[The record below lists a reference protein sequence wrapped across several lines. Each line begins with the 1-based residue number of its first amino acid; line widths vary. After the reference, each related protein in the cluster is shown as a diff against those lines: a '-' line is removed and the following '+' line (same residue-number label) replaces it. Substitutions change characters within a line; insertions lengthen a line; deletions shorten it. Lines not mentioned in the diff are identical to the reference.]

1 VADHDDTESQG
12 GGAQQERAPSPIPSA
27 PPDSRGLVR
36 DRLMVR
42 LVDTDSYRVGWIVA
56 PAGSGKSRLLSH
68 LVKAFP
74 GPVAWCGAPD
84 PAPRSA
90 QAFLAWIWDCLSPAL
105 QTDDAPRPPKTVEEL
120 LARVSEPGPAVLL
133 AVDDVHL
140 IEGLESETALSEL
153 VSHTPLRLRVVMTSR
168 VNLHLDLSRLRV
180 SGQLVEMGPD
190 DLRFRTWE
198 VEELFRDV
206 YGDPLLPEDVAALA
220 QRTSGWAAYL
230 QLFFLAT
237 ARKPQAERRRLLGSL
252 TARNRLV
259 SEYLG
264 RHALAELSPELQEF
278 LVRTSVLRRPSPSIC
293 DEFLGYYARSAE
305 MLAELERRQLF
316 TEHLDDDA
324 YRYHSVLLSYL
335 DSKLVETI
343 GAVEARSE
351 HSRAGAILER
361 EGWSEDAL
369 AAYTKAED
377 WETVARLVGH
387 NRSAADSMGDAWLDA
402 LPAALVESDPL
413 LLIVRSHRA
422 LARGD
427 LAEALQALRDAESV
441 ASSQMVAARC
451 RAERDRLLPWTE
463 PDRRSAD
470 DWTGL
475 IRQAT
480 RRHPLAAQAAA
491 ARLDGVAARFAEGC
505 AAFLA
510 GDMLTARRVL
520 RTVSNHPDAAPPLS
534 AGAALVAAAAGYIS
548 GRPLPPSEADRVL
561 EEIDASNVPW
571 LERLGRAALLGR
583 PVPAQASLDS
593 LAEACER
600 EGDRWGS
607 GLVATLS
614 GIRRLFSSRPEAIWA
629 LERAAR
635 IFGDLGAGSVEALC
649 LAYAAV
655 AALRSGSRERASRL
669 AAQARTV
676 SALHEVPGATAVAAL
691 VHGAL
696 SGDDRE
702 LERAREILAPLGTWE
717 WHSTLV
723 DPGVDASASRPA
735 TATGSAGSGSAPAA
749 TASTAGDSPAQVPEV
764 SLRPVPAPGIPVSG
778 EPVSGEPA
786 SGEPASGEPAPREPV
801 AGEWISHEPVPGV
814 SQPAADSGGVAA
826 RPSAVAPAP
835 PAGASLRCLGGYTLS
850 FGGTKVA
857 EDSAKPMERALLH
870 LLSLRV
876 GEAVHREILIETL
889 WPDADPDAGLHRLQV
904 AVSSLRRLLAG
915 AGVDGQEVLARD
927 RESYRLSLPAD
938 ADIDFRRLEQAAR
951 AASVARRADEDAA
964 EEQALVE
971 VMALYAGP
979 LLADDGPAEWAT
991 QPRRVIQNVYAEAAT
1006 RRAVLRLKAG
1016 DLVSAVEVARAG
1028 LAVDRYRDELWKL
1041 LVSAAEQA
1049 GNHAEAEQARRG
1061 YDAVLSELGV

>member
-1 VADHDDTESQG
+1 
-12 GGAQQERAPSPIPSA
+12 
-27 PPDSRGLVR
+27 
-36 DRLMVR
+36 
-42 LVDTDSYRVGWIVA
+42 
-56 PAGSGKSRLLSH
+56 LSH

-84 PAPRSA
+84 PAPRTT
-90 QAFLAWIWDCLSPAL
+90 QAFLARIWDCLSPAL
-105 QTDDAPRPPKTVEEL
+105 QTDDAPRPPKTVDEL
-120 LARVSEPGPAVLL
+120 LTRVSAPGPAVLL

-140 IEGLESETALSEL
+140 IEGLESEAALSEL
-153 VSHTPLRLRVVMTSR
+153 VSRTPLGLRVVMTSR

-293 DEFLGYYARSAE
+293 DEFLGYDARSAE

-335 DSKLVETI
+335 DSKLAETI
-343 GAVEARSE
+343 GAVEARAE

-387 NRSAADSMGDAWLDA
+387 NRSAADSMGDGWVDA
-402 LPAALVESDPL
+402 LPAAVVESDPL

-427 LAEALQALRDAESV
+427 LAEALKALRDAESV

-463 PDRRSAD
+463 PDRRSGD
-470 DWTGL
+470 DWTGV

-480 RRHPLAAQAAA
+480 RRRPLAAQAAA
-491 ARLDGVAARFAEGC
+491 ARMDGVAARFAEGC

-510 GDMLTARRVL
+510 GDMLTAHRVL
-520 RTVSNHPDAAPPLS
+520 RAVSNHPDAGPPLS

-548 GRPLPPSEADRVL
+548 GRPLTLPEANRVL
-561 EEIDASNVPW
+561 EEIEASNVPW

-600 EGDRWGS
+600 EGDKWGS
-607 GLVATLS
+607 ALVATLS
-614 GIRRLFSSRPEAIWA
+614 GLRRLSSSRPEAIWA
-629 LERAAR
+629 LEHAAR
-635 IFGDLGAGSVEALC
+635 MFGELGAGSVEALC

-655 AALRSGSRERASRL
+655 AAFRSGSRDRASRL

-676 SALHEVPGATAVAAL
+676 SALYEVPGATAVAAL
-691 VHGAL
+691 VHGGL
-696 SGDDRE
+696 SDDDRE
-702 LERAREILAPLGTWE
+702 MERAREILAPLGTWE
-717 WHSTLV
+717 WHAALV
-723 DPGVDASASRPA
+723 DAGVQASASPGAAPTERADSGGAPTVPA
-735 TATGSAGSGSAPAA
+735 SRSSQSPAPAPAA
-749 TASTAGDSPAQVPEV
+749 NLAADTDSGE
-764 SLRPVPAPGIPVSG
+764 PGSGEPGFGEPGSGEPGSGEPVSG
-778 EPVSGEPA
+778 EPVSGERI
-786 SGEPASGEPAPREPV
+786 SREPV
-801 AGEWISHEPVPGV
+801 SDTA
-814 SQPAADSGGVAA
+814 QAAADSAEIAA
-826 RPSAVAPAP
+826 RPSAGAPAP
-835 PAGASLRCLGGYTLS
+835 SAGASLRCLGAYTLS

-876 GEAVHREILIETL
+876 GEAVHREALIETL
-889 WPDADPDAGLHRLQV
+889 WPDADPEAGLHRLQV

-927 RESYRLSLPAD
+927 RESYRLSLPPG
-938 ADIDFRRLEQAAR
+938 ADIDFRRLEKAAR
-951 AASVARRADEDAA
+951 AASVARRADEEAA
-964 EEQALVE
+964 EEEALVE
-971 VMALYAGP
+971 VMTLYSGP
-979 LLADDGPAEWAT
+979 LLAEDGPAEWAT
-991 QPRRVIQNVYAEAAT
+991 QPRRVIQNLYAEAAT

-1016 DLVSAVEVARAG
+1016 DLVSAAEVARAG

-1041 LVSAAEQA
+1041 LVSAAEQG

>member
-1 VADHDDTESQG
+1 
-12 GGAQQERAPSPIPSA
+12 
-27 PPDSRGLVR
+27 
-36 DRLMVR
+36 MVR
-42 LVDTDSYRVGWIVA
+42 LVDTDSYRAGWIVA

-84 PAPRSA
+84 PAPRTA
-90 QAFLAWIWDCLSPAL
+90 QAFVGWIWDCLSPAL
-105 QTDDAPRPPKTVEEL
+105 QADDTPRPPKTVDEL

-140 IEGLESETALSEL
+140 IEGLESEAALSEL
-153 VSHTPLRLRVVMTSR
+153 VSRTPIRLRVVMTSR
-168 VNLHLDLSRLRV
+168 VNLDLDLSRLRV

-206 YGDPLLPEDVAALA
+206 YRDPLLPEDVAALA

-237 ARKPQAERRRLLGSL
+237 ARKPQAERKRLLGSL

-293 DEFLGYYARSAE
+293 DEFLGYDARSAD

-335 DSKLVETI
+335 DSKLAETI
-343 GAVEARSE
+343 GAVEARAE

-387 NRSAADSMGDAWLDA
+387 NRSAADSMGDGWVDA
-402 LPAALVESDPL
+402 LPAAVVESDPL

-427 LAEALQALRDAESV
+427 LAGALQALRDAESV

-463 PDRRSAD
+463 PDRRSGD
-470 DWTGL
+470 DWTGV

-480 RRHPLAAQAAA
+480 RRQPLAAQAAA

-510 GDMLTARRVL
+510 GDMLTAHRVL
-520 RTVSNHPDAAPPLS
+520 RAVSNHPDAGSPLS
-534 AGAALVAAAAGYIS
+534 AGATLVAAAAGYVS
-548 GRPLPPSEADRVL
+548 GRPLTLSEADRVL
-561 EEIDASNVPW
+561 EEIEASNVPW

-614 GIRRLFSSRPEAIWA
+614 GLRRLSSSRPEAIWA

-635 IFGDLGAGSVEALC
+635 MFGDLGAGSVEALC

-655 AALRSGSRERASRL
+655 AAFRSGSRERASRL

-676 SALHEVPGATAVAAL
+676 SAIYEVPGATAVAAL

-717 WHSTLV
+717 WHAALV
-723 DPGVDASASRPA
+723 DAGVQASASPGAAPTERPDSDEA
-735 TATGSAGSGSAPAA
+735 PTVPASRAPQSPAPAPAA
-749 TASTAGDSPAQVPEV
+749 NLAPDTPSDEPVLGQPDAGEPVSGERVPGE
-764 SLRPVPAPGIPVSG
+764 GISG
-778 EPVSGEPA
+778 EPVSGTAE
-786 SGEPASGEPAPREPV
+786 
-801 AGEWISHEPVPGV
+801 
-814 SQPAADSGGVAA
+814 PAADSAGVAA
-826 RPSAVAPAP
+826 RPSPGAPSP
-835 PAGASLRCLGGYTLS
+835 PAGASLRCLGAYTLT
-850 FGGTKVA
+850 FGGRKVA

-876 GEAVHREILIETL
+876 GEAVHREALIETL
-889 WPDADPDAGLHRLQV
+889 WPDADPEAGLHRLQV

-915 AGVDGQEVLARD
+915 TGVDGQEVLARD
-927 RESYRLSLPAD
+927 RESYRLSLPPG
-938 ADIDFRRLEQAAR
+938 ADIDFRRLEKASR

-964 EEQALVE
+964 EEEALVE
-971 VMALYAGP
+971 VMTLYSGP

-991 QPRRVIQNVYAEAAT
+991 QPRRVIQNLYAEAAT

-1016 DLVSAVEVARAG
+1016 DLVSAAEVARAG